1 MGHVRVYQYSGGSW
15 SQVGKDIDGKT
26 NGDHTG
32 VSVSLDSDG
41 SHVAIGSPDNGKG
54 HVRVYEYSGG
64 SWSQLGADINGEA
77 AGDLFGISVSLD
89 SDGSHVAIGGE
100 KNDGGGSNA
109 GHARVYEYSGGSWS
123 QLGADINGEAAGD
136 LFGISVSL
144 DSDGSHVAI
153 GAEENDGGG
162 SNAGHA
168 RVYEY
173 SGGSWSQLGADING
187 EAAGDLFGNAV
198 SIDSDGSHVAIGGGG
213 NDGAGSNA
221 GYARVLEYNGTRWR
235 EVGYD
240 IDGDDAGDYF
250 GNAVSIDSDGDR
262 VAIGGPSEN
271 TAGYAAIFNPIDDDR
286 PDVIATAL
294 AADNSY
300 IDITWDEKMYSTTHS
315 TGDNPRASGGND
327 NSDGYITFNQ
337 NSGNATAG
345 ILTGL
350 KAPDNTAV
358 GSASALTGGETIMRA
373 FLSITGVPSGV
384 EQFTMYAYANSF
396 FDPHGNAANT
406 DPKGPVTLNDLKG
419 PTMVITAAEGA
430 DGFTSNDATLSTY
443 IYIK

>member
-1 MGHVRVYQYSGGSW
+1 M
-15 SQVGKDIDGKT
+15 
-26 NGDHTG
+26 
-32 VSVSLDSDG
+32 
-41 SHVAIGSPDNGKG
+41 
-54 HVRVYEYSGG
+54 
-64 SWSQLGADINGEA
+64 
-77 AGDLFGISVSLD
+77 
-89 SDGSHVAIGGE
+89 
-100 KNDGGGSNA
+100 
-109 GHARVYEYSGGSWS
+109 
-123 QLGADINGEAAGD
+123 
-136 LFGISVSL
+136 
-144 DSDGSHVAI
+144 
-153 GAEENDGGG
+153 
-162 SNAGHA
+162 
-168 RVYEY
+168 
-173 SGGSWSQLGADING
+173 
-187 EAAGDLFGNAV
+187 
-198 SIDSDGSHVAIGGGG
+198 AIGGGG

-430 DGFTSNDATLSTY
+430 DGFTSNDATLSLTFTSSEATSNFVVGDITVTNGALSSFSATSSTVYTATFTPTADGAVTIDVAATTFTDASSNNNTAADQFNWTY
-443 IYIK
+443 DTTGPTMTITATDGSSAVSDGA